1 MSTDM
6 FITFPGSFTDTN
18 RQRTAKL
25 ELRWYYGK
33 MQVGFYKSDSAK
45 SKAKWFDVED
55 IEVLMGGLL
64 QNQEELSELI
74 KLGTEAVAKGYTI
87 ENGKLVKPEPKS
99 EPTPQPESKRVTGF
113 SLSTPTTPTAS
124 DTTPPAPPAPS
135 KPATPPAPS
144 MSLKER
150 MDAQRQRMGL

>member
-64 QNQEELSELI
+64 QHQEELVELI
-74 KLGTEAVAKGYTI
+74 KLGTEAVAAGYTI
-87 ENGKLVKPEPKS
+87 EDGKLVKPTVEAKPEPEAK
-99 EPTPQPESKRVTGF
+99 PKRVSGF
-113 SLSTPTTPTAS
+113 SLSSVETSAETVAEAPAKIVP
-124 DTTPPAPPAPS
+124 PPAPPA
-135 KPATPPAPS
+135 APS

-150 MDAQRQRMGL
+150 MAAQRQRMGL